1 MRAVFEY
8 IGLNCVGRD
17 SAGGRLMSMSSVS
30 TPMRLVTLLLP
41 ALDEAGAISSLI
53 DEIPF
58 ADLERAGWRC
68 EVLLVD
74 GGSKDST
81 VEIAEK
87 YGCEIIHQGLEK
99 GKGAGM
105 RLAFEHFTQTDAN
118 ALVMIDADGTYAPK
132 DIVAMIQALDEND
145 VVVGSRLQ
153 GEIEDGAMTRVNYLG
168 NFMLSWFATILYGEF
183 ASDLCSGAWAFRRDS
198 IKEMNL
204 NSVHFEIEAE
214 MFASCALAD
223 FSIGFVPITYRCRIG
238 EQKLGSIRDGVS
250 ILRKLLIRR
259 VFPIAENNSQ
269 DSQ

>member
-1 MRAVFEY
+1 M
-8 IGLNCVGRD
+8 
-17 SAGGRLMSMSSVS
+17 SVS
-30 TPMRLVTLLLP
+30 TVTIPMRRVTLLLP
-41 ALDEAGAISSLI
+41 ALDEAGAIPSLLA
-53 DEIPF
+53 DIPF
-58 ADLERAGWRC
+58 AQLEKCGWLC
-68 EVLLVD
+68 DVLLVD

-81 VEIAEK
+81 VEVAEK
-87 YGCEIIHQGLEK
+87 HGCEIIHQGLEK

-105 RLAFEHFTQTDAN
+105 RLAFEHFSQTGSD

-132 DIVAMIQALDEND
+132 DIIAMLDALEEND

-153 GEIEDGAMTRVNYLG
+153 GDIEDGAMTRLNYLG
-168 NFMLSWFATILYGEF
+168 NFLLSWFATILYGEF
-183 ASDLCSGAWAFRRDS
+183 ASDLCSGAWAFRRDT
-198 IKEMNL
+198 IEQMPL

-259 VFPIAENNSQ
+259 VFPIADKFSQ
-269 DSQ
+269 DPK